1 VSHAGGASAFTV
13 DQRAAGGQW
22 VELGTFSFTR
32 NAGHTVRLDAS
43 ANGTVAADALKLL
56 PTTAATYYVYPDH
69 LNAPRIVTDTQ
80 NRLRWRWLAEPF
92 GGSLAE
98 DNPSG
103 LGALTVNLRLPGQYF
118 DSETGLH
125 YNFFRD
131 YDPGTGRYVQS
142 DPIGLAGGLNLYA
155 YAANDPVSRIDPLG
169 LQVAPGVGGGLGG
182 SSGLGAGAGL
192 LGGGRPS
199 GSSGTVSGDPGFD
212 AAAGFG
218 SGAGTAAGSGSKK
231 DCKPECWRANKW
243 ELLQAGIFDAEAYKK
258 DNGAVPVGHYDI
270 CKCKDGSI
278 RIAKV
283 GQCGR
288 TSDFWD

>member
-1 VSHAGGASAFTV
+1 MHRGGWRRPSL
-13 DQRAAGGQW
+13 AAC
-22 VELGTFSFTR
+22 
-32 NAGHTVRLDAS
+32 
-43 ANGTVAADALKLL
+43 AAAKERCFLHRRRSWGK
-56 PTTAATYYVYPDH
+56 
-69 LNAPRIVTDTQ
+69 NS
-80 NRLRWRWLAEPF
+80 RLRVSTSNPGRAVFVSAPQTRTASRETACCYDRTVSGPF
-92 GGSLAE
+92 L
-98 DNPSG
+98 
-103 LGALTVNLRLPGQYF
+103 
-118 DSETGLH
+118 